1 MSFWHGRCHLPF
13 PSQPIMPAE
22 PQWWPAKHGQP
33 CTAFWN
39 PNLALLWWP
48 VNGDRES
55 LQSMAGS
62 GEFPA
67 AAQLPADQA
76 EEQQCRS
83 LYQTACADW
92 GRKGLRSHFRLLSLP
107 FLKPFPSSL
116 EHVLCPQTWSAV
128 GMSAASREHECPGA
142 GSEHQP
148 CSAAFARSALPVHA
162 SSMMC
167 SCPQSL
173 GMQHFLVYSQAA
185 GNTEM

>member
-22 PQWWPAKHGQP
+22 PLWWPAKHGQP

-83 LYQTACADW
+83 LYHTACADW

-107 FLKPFPSSL
+107 FLKAIPIFSGACIVPTNLVSSGD
-116 EHVLCPQTWSAV
+116 VC
-128 GMSAASREHECPGA
+128 SRQRTRVSWC
-142 GSEHQP
+142 
-148 CSAAFARSALPVHA
+148 RL
-162 SSMMC
+162 
-167 SCPQSL
+167 
-173 GMQHFLVYSQAA
+173 
-185 GNTEM
+185 